1 MRGQKKISRK
11 KKDKELI
18 YRKYREKS
26 KMSKIW
32 RQSNLN

>member
-1 MRGQKKISRK
+1 MRGQKKIGK

-18 YRKYREKS
+18 YSLYYKKS